1 MKFLL
6 DAHLPPS
13 LAGCLQS
20 AGHEV
25 HYTMQLPAG
34 NRITDTEIRKICF
47 EEGWVVVTK
56 DKDFFYSHVLH
67 GNPEKL
73 LLVRCGN
80 FRLKALVKL
89 FEKHM
94 PEITNSFENS
104 RLVELFPDGVV
115 AN

>member
-1 MKFLL
+1 MRFLL
-6 DAHLPPS
+6 DAHIPPS
-13 LAGCLQS
+13 LANCLHR

-25 HYTMQLPAG
+25 RYTMQLPAG

-67 GNPEKL
+67 GNPKKL

-80 FRLKALVKL
+80 FRLKALIQL
-89 FEKHM
+89 FERYL
-94 PEITNSFENS
+94 PEITTAFENCN
-104 RLVELFPDGVV
+104 LVELFPGEVV
-115 AN
+115 AS